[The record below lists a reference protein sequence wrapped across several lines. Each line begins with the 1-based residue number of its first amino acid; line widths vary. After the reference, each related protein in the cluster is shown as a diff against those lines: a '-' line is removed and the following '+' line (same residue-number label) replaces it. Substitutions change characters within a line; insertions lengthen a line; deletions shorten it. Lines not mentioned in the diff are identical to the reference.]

1 MAPALGAPGTTK
13 FHKGSNRRYSRFIAQ
28 DHHTR
33 PASVSCAAPSN
44 GKMRPLPSPQK
55 DVA

>member
-1 MAPALGAPGTTK
+1 MAPVLGPPGTSK
-13 FHKGSNRRYSRFIAQ
+13 YHKGSNRRYSRFIAQ
-28 DHHTR
+28 DHDTF

-44 GKMRPLPSPQK
+44 GKMRPPASPQK